1 MNKIVFLVEFGC
13 EDLPP
18 LDAVYIADSGP
29 ELLKNILKDF
39 RLEYSGVRVFVT
51 PRRIALQAEASAK
64 QLSDEEKIKGPPV
77 RVAMK
82 DGEPTPAGLG
92 FARKF
97 NVDFSQ
103 LGQES
108 TPKGDYLYYQLL
120 KPGAPL
126 EDIIADISLDFL
138 KKLSF
143 PVTMNWPESDFS
155 FPRPIRWVTALV
167 GDKLVDFT
175 TCGLKS
181 STKTKGHY
189 VFSKGDISLSDAA
202 SYEKILLENSVLV
215 DSEKRKKLLINSIEN
230 LASEKNLS
238 ALMNEDLLD
247 EINNSLEYPGCLLG
261 SFPDKYLAMP
271 REIIEA
277 CLIFH
282 QRYIP
287 INDSS
292 GSLAPF
298 FIGVRDG
305 LPENLNEIKKGFESV
320 LLARL
325 KDAEF
330 FFRKDRENSLE
341 YYVEKLK
348 GIEFTRGLGTLYEK
362 TLRVKSLIPQLNFI
376 FSDNSES
383 LSVAEKIVE
392 LAKADLTTLTVGEF
406 PELEGVIGSTYARL
420 DQEAEA
426 VSDGILQQYYPRT
439 SEDSIPVLLE
449 AAVAG
454 FLDRLDTL
462 TGNIG
467 TEVKVTSSQDPYGMR
482 RICRGMLRIAQKKG
496 WDIDFEKLVQASV
509 DAYPEDKL
517 SSDAGEKTLTFIL
530 QQVRQY
536 LEENFAYDVARSAAA
551 SGMDNPSELFN
562 RARAIEQIK
571 MSPGFVSLIAALKRA
586 GNIIRQAEEKGID
599 IPQECDKALLAEE
612 SEKNLF
618 EEYGK
623 IKERVTSN
631 FKEKNYFEGLRLVG
645 SLREAVD
652 AFFEDILVM
661 DPDPKIMKN
670 RLALLK
676 GISLLGQP
684 AGDLSLLEDKK

>member
-684 AGDLSLLEDKK
+684 AGDLSLLED